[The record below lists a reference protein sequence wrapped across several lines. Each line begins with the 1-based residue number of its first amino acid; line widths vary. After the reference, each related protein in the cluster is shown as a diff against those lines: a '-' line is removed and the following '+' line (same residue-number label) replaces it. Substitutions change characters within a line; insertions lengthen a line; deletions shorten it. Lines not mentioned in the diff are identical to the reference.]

1 MGQIADIVAAVGALQ
16 SFLANNTN
24 LAKDSSVVNLASL
37 LTQLYAAVAKDAS
50 LAPIA
55 KDATVAALSSVLA
68 KDTTVAALTNILAK
82 DATVAALTSVLAK
95 DTTVAALSPLK
106 VVTAAPVSPA
116 VNVLLVSTVIAP
128 ANPNRKGFYIWNNSA
143 NSAYVSLAATST
155 SAGPTQIV
163 PTFQTWSMVGP
174 LCYQG
179 PIAAIRNSGS
189 GTMTV
194 WELT

>member
-68 KDTTVAALTNILAK
+68 KD
-82 DATVAALTSVLAK
+82 ATVAALTSVLAK
-95 DTTVAALSPLK
+95 DSTVAALSPLK